1 MPVGAFVPSRI
12 HLDYP
17 EWQAPTGSDS
27 GKVWAWNGSG
37 YAPVT
42 LAFDP
47 SGTAAAA
54 VAAHVVAENPH
65 TQYLLASGVSAYGAT
80 LIDDADAA
88 AARGTLGLGAAAV
101 LNVGTSANNV
111 VQLTAA
117 AKLPAVDGS
126 LLTGITATASP
137 GGSTT
142 QVQYNSGGSFA
153 GDAGMTYDVANDRLT
168 VTGGFVAPSIRPAS
182 DSTTAFQVKTAGGTA
197 VWTVDTTNR
206 KVAIDGSGAGNI
218 TLLTVNGYGSSS
230 TGLLLKSGLEF
241 PTSTKAIDVQ
251 VATGTSI
258 FSVDA
263 RYGTIYTADKFGI
276 GIAPVTP
283 LHLYMGTGNEMLR
296 LEGPYTANYIY
307 LKNLDANWSIGR
319 DRNTANG
326 FHIAESSTLMTS
338 TRLSILTGGIVGINN
353 ISPTAYLD
361 LPASTTAR
369 ASLRIRA
376 GTAPTSPAPNVGDV
390 YQDGTHVYM
399 YLAGAWKQL
408 DN

>member
-1 MPVGAFVPSRI
+1 MPASAFVPARI
-12 HLDYP
+12 HIDYP
-17 EWQAPTGSDS
+17 EWTAPGGSDS
-27 GKVWAWNGSG
+27 GKVWAWNGSA
-37 YAPVT
+37 YAPVS

-47 SGTAAAA
+47 AGTAAAA
-54 VAAHVVAENPH
+54 LAAHVALSNPH
-65 TQYLLASGVSAYGAT
+65 TQYLLASGVSAYGAS

-88 AARGTLGLGAAAV
+88 AARATLGLGTMA
-101 LNVGTSANNV
+101 
-111 VQLTAA
+111 TATETA
-117 AKLPAVDGS
+117 YLLADGS
-126 LLTGITATASP
+126 RAGATSSRQAFTNGIT
-137 GGSTT
+137 
-142 QVQYNSGGSFA
+142 
-153 GDAGMTYDVANDRLT
+153 
-168 VTGGFVAPSIRPAS
+168 TGSIRPAS
-182 DSTTAFQVKTAGGTA
+182 DSITAVQVQTAGGTA